1 MTKQNYAAAHANVRF
16 STKRYEQSPYVDK
29 YFREDM
35 LFGLYCRR
43 FYPLSMGEDV
53 IEQYWQLRRGVVMFD
68 VPEKPLQIKGPD
80 AITLL
85 ERVFTRRIDTLKTW
99 RACYAIACTP
109 QGGIL
114 MDGVL
119 IRLAQDHFWYIQADG
134 EFEQW
139 LLAYAEDLDVA
150 VSDPKS
156 RVLQIQG
163 PSSLELLRAAAG
175 GVDDNFG
182 YFHAGHFDFA
192 GQQLL
197 VSRTGWTGELGF
209 EIYSAVDTD
218 HSALWDHLV
227 EVGKVY
233 DLSFSS
239 AEAMGIRRI
248 EAGILDNGTDIDIS
262 MTPYEA
268 GLGEFVDLSKHY
280 FVGKK
285 ALQHAHRE
293 RALFGLSCRHIA
305 PLAGM
310 KVKQDEAVVG
320 RMTTGAW
327 TPYLEMGVGFVRFK
341 LGGDWSG
348 RELTLLDREG
358 NEYPAEVVDLPFYD
372 RDKKIP
378 RGIETLENQ
387 PG

>member
-1 MTKQNYAAAHANVRF
+1 
-16 STKRYEQSPYVDK
+16 
-29 YFREDM
+29 M

-53 IEQYWQLRRGVVMFD
+53 IEQYWQLRRAVMMFD

-80 AITLL
+80 AVTLL
-85 ERVFTRRIDTLKTW
+85 ERVFTRRIDTLKAW
-99 RACYAIACTP
+99 RARYAIACTP

-119 IRLAQDHFWYIQADG
+119 IRLAHDHFWYIQADG

-150 VSDPKS
+150 VNDPKS

-163 PSSLELLRAAAG
+163 PRSLQLLRAAARG
-175 GVDDNFG
+175 ISDEFG
-182 YFHAGHFDFA
+182 YFHAGKFDFA

-197 VSRTGWTGELGF
+197 VSRTGWTGEMGF
-209 EIYSAVDTD
+209 EIYSAADTD

-227 EVGKVY
+227 EAGKAY
-233 DLSFSS
+233 DMSFSS
-239 AEAMGIRRI
+239 AESMGIRRI
-248 EAGILDNGTDIDIS
+248 EAGILDNGTDIDIT

-285 ALQHAHRE
+285 ALQQANQG
-293 RALFGLSCRHIA
+293 RALFGLCCQHIA

-310 KVKQDEAVVG
+310 KVKQDETVVG
-320 RMTTGAW
+320 WMTTGAW
-327 TPYLEMGVGFVRFK
+327 TPYLEKGIGFVRFK
-341 LGGDWSG
+341 QAGQWSG
-348 RELTLLDREG
+348 RNLTLVDREG
-358 NEYPAEVVDLPFYD
+358 IEYPAEVVDLPFYD
-372 RDKKIP
+372 KDKKIP
-378 RGIETLENQ
+378 RGIETLARISHQ
-387 PG
+387 GAG